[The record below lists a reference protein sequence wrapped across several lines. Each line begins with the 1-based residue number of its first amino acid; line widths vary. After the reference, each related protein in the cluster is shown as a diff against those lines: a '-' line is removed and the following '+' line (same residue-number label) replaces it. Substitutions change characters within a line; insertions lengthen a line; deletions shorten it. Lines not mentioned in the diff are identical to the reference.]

1 VAEGDI
7 RFQALEYFHSP
18 ELGSCY
24 VKNLSY
30 TARPGDTKLRALLP
44 QWESE
49 GKIRSGGPAAQMQG
63 KG

>member
-1 VAEGDI
+1 MAESDI

-18 ELGSCY
+18 ELGSYY

-30 TARPGDTKLRALLP
+30 TARPSDTKLRALLP

-49 GKIRSGGPAAQMQG
+49 GKIAYGGPAARVQG
-63 KG
+63 EG